1 MTRLIR
7 FADCLP
13 VPWKN
18 GAGTT
23 RELWAKRDAGGD
35 ALIRISVAE
44 IRGKQG
50 FSSFPGID
58 RVILQLD
65 GPPMVLTIDG
75 TRHPLRPL
83 TPLAFA
89 GEADVFCDADDAE
102 AAHDLNLM
110 CRRGSYVPTMERIAI
125 QPGQPQDFGSGG
137 EVTAILALAPCTLAL
152 PLAATVQP
160 LDLIVAEGPVTLR
173 TEGAGDFIR
182 LGAER
187 CGR

>member
-1 MTRLIR
+1 MVKVVRI
-7 FADCLP
+7 ADRPP

-23 RELWAKRDAGGD
+23 RELWARRDAAGE
-35 ALIRISVAE
+35 ALIRISIAE

-75 TRHPLRPL
+75 HQHRLKPL

-89 GEADVFCDADDAE
+89 GEADVFCDADATE
-102 AAHDLNLM
+102 PAHDLNLM
-110 CRRGSYVPTMERIAI
+110 CRRGSYLPAMERVATLS
-125 QPGQPQDFGSGG
+125 GVPQGFGRDGA
-137 EVTAILALAPCTLAL
+137 VTALLALTPSSLTL
-152 PLAATVQP
+152 PLPVSLAP
-160 LDLIVAEGPVTLR
+160 LDLVLADGPATLC
-173 TEGAGDFIR
+173 TEGAGDFMR
-182 LGAER
+182 LGAEG
-187 CGR
+187 CP